1 MPPSGLTQTGPEMY
15 SWYLATESHTRR
27 VARICSG
34 MHRVCTRSSVTRR
47 LRWSWVPASHHRRAM
62 TRRLSTAERA
72 RSLDCEEES
81 AAGKDDGR
89 SLNALARA
97 QLQRTWGEVGLCA
110 AGPSK
115 APTLPITPPTSLP
128 AVAPPAIPLSKEM
141 EGSSSH
147 AKQQRSSG
155 SGGREGDIE
164 SGRRSARQPRER
176 ARGRPRAAVWERESE
191 EQQQPSASRGV
202 SGEDPET
209 AALRKLKEHN
219 LSQRRPRC

>member
-97 QLQRTWGEVGLCA
+97 QLGHTWAKVGLCA

-115 APTLPITPPTSLP
+115 VPTLPITPPTSLP

-141 EGSSSH
+141 EGSSSQ
-147 AKQQRSSG
+147 AAAPQRERRQ
-155 SGGREGDIE
+155 GGRHRA
-164 SGRRSARQPRER
+164 SGRRSVRQSRER

-191 EQQQPSASRGV
+191 EQQQPSASRGA

-209 AALRKLKEHN
+209 AALRQ
-219 LSQRRPRC
+219 S

>member
-72 RSLDCEEES
+72 SSLDCEEES

-97 QLQRTWGEVGLCA
+97 QLGHTWGEVGLCA
-110 AGPSK
+110 AAIERPDPSHH
-115 APTLPITPPTSLP
+115 TPHF
-128 AVAPPAIPLSKEM
+128 PPR
-141 EGSSSH
+141 G
-147 AKQQRSSG
+147 RSTRHSPVQG
-155 SGGREGDIE
+155 NGRLLLTGAGVQERERRQGGRHRVWG
-164 SGRRSARQPRER
+164 RSARQSRER

-191 EQQQPSASRGV
+191 EQQQPSASRGA

-209 AALRKLKEHN
+209 AALRQ
-219 LSQRRPRC
+219 STV

>member
-72 RSLDCEEES
+72 RSLDCEDES

-97 QLQRTWGEVGLCA
+97 QLGRTWGEVGLCA

-141 EGSSSH
+141 EGSSSQ
-147 AKQQRSSG
+147 AAAPQRERRQ
-155 SGGREGDIE
+155 GGRH
-164 SGRRSARQPRER
+164 RVWAAQRE
-176 ARGRPRAAVWERESE
+176 AAPRAGAWQAARCGVGARE
-191 EQQQPSASRGV
+191 
-202 SGEDPET
+202 
-209 AALRKLKEHN
+209 
-219 LSQRRPRC
+219 

>member
-1 MPPSGLTQTGPEMY
+1 MTPSGLTQTGPEMY

-34 MHRVCTRSSVTRR
+34 MHHVCTRSSVTRR

-72 RSLDCEEES
+72 SSLDCEGES
-81 AAGKDDGR
+81 AAGQDDGR

-97 QLQRTWGEVGLCA
+97 QLGHTWAKVGLCA

-141 EGSSSH
+141 EGSSSQ
-147 AKQQRSSG
+147 AAAQQRERRQ
-155 SGGREGDIE
+155 GGRH
-164 SGRRSARQPRER
+164 RVWAAQRE
-176 ARGRPRAAVWERESE
+176 AVPRAGAWQTARCGVGARE
-191 EQQQPSASRGV
+191 
-202 SGEDPET
+202 
-209 AALRKLKEHN
+209 
-219 LSQRRPRC
+219 

>member
-1 MPPSGLTQTGPEMY
+1 MY
-15 SWYLATESHTRR
+15 SWYLATESHTWR

-47 LRWSWVPASHHRRAM
+47 LRWSWVPASHQRRAM
-62 TRRLSTAERA
+62 TRRLSA
-72 RSLDCEEES
+72 RSLDCEDES

-97 QLQRTWGEVGLCA
+97 QLGHTWAEVGLCA
-110 AGPSK
+110 GGPSNV
-115 APTLPITPPTSLP
+115 PTLPITPPTSLS

-141 EGSSSH
+141 EGSSSQ
-147 AKQQRSSG
+147 ARRRSW

-191 EQQQPSASRGV
+191 EQQQPSARGA

-209 AALRKLKEHN
+209 AALRQ
-219 LSQRRPRC
+219 S

>member
-1 MPPSGLTQTGPEMY
+1 MPPFGLTQTGPEMY

-89 SLNALARA
+89 SLMRSRARNLGA
-97 QLQRTWGEVGLCA
+97 RGEKWGSVRPA
-110 AGPSK
+110 HRKPRPFPSHPPLPSPRSLHPPFPCPRKWK
-115 APTLPITPPTSLP
+115 APP
-128 AVAPPAIPLSKEM
+128 
-141 EGSSSH
+141 H
-147 AKQQRSSG
+147 KQRRRSG

-164 SGRRSARQPRER
+164 SGRRSARQSRER

-191 EQQQPSASRGV
+191 EQQQPSASRGA

-209 AALRKLKEHN
+209 AALRQ
-219 LSQRRPRC
+219 S